1 MLLALRVSHDRE
13 KGKAKNGEQCYLCR
27 DCDKTFGM
35 GSERNLGMSK
45 LSKETWMAYAER
57 FVLMLPLRE
66 CARRC
71 RICLKTA
78 YTTRHRLIEGLS
90 AYPPLVQGRA
100 GPRLRTRRDLFPEP
114 FKGNHTKET
123 FTIPPPRHR
132 GKQVYR
138 RRLSREQI
146 CVMTVVNDSNE
157 TFFEVS
163 GRGVLSRK
171 HAVDVL
177 RGHIASGS
185 IVTTDK
191 ASAYVDA
198 LAELEVAVH
207 AACNSKDRSEGT
219 INRINTVHSLLG
231 AFMEPFRGVSMKHLD
246 AYLA

>member
-1 MLLALRVSHDRE
+1 MREALPHLPQDRLYHSSQAHR
-13 KGKAKNGEQCYLCR
+13 G
-27 DCDKTFGM
+27 TFGLPPP
-35 GSERNLGMSK
+35 SFKVERDRGCK
-45 LSKETWMAYAER
+45 LDETY
-57 FVLMLPLRE
+57 
-66 CARRC
+66 
-71 RICLKTA
+71 
-78 YTTRHRLIEGLS
+78 
-90 AYPPLVQGRA
+90 
-100 GPRLRTRRDLFPEP
+100 FPEP

-146 CVMTVVNDSNE
+146 CVMTVANDSNE

-185 IVTTDK
+185 VVTTDK

>member
-1 MLLALRVSHDRE
+1 
-13 KGKAKNGEQCYLCR
+13 
-27 DCDKTFGM
+27 
-35 GSERNLGMSK
+35 MSK
-45 LSKETWMAYAER
+45 LPKETWMAYAEC

-100 GPRLRTRRDLFPEP
+100 GPRLRTRRDLFPRAVQGQPHE
-114 FKGNHTKET
+114 GDIHDTA
-123 FTIPPPRHR
+123 PRHR
-132 GKQVYR
+132 GEQVHR

-163 GRGVLSRK
+163 GRDVLSRK

-177 RGHIASGS
+177 RATSRPVPSSRLTRPQPMSTPSLNSRSRCMRHAIPRTVPRGPSTGS
-185 IVTTDK
+185 IPSIRS
-191 ASAYVDA
+191 SAPSWSRC
-198 LAELEVAVH
+198 EV
-207 AACNSKDRSEGT
+207 SR
-219 INRINTVHSLLG
+219 
-231 AFMEPFRGVSMKHLD
+231 
-246 AYLA
+246 